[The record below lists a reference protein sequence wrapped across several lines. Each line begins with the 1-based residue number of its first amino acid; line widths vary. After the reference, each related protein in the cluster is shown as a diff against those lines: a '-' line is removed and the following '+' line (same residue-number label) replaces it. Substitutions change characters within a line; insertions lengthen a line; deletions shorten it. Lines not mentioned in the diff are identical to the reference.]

1 MMPLII
7 DEVVEVFMVTAILS
21 QVAILGNSLSHI
33 VVD

>member
-21 QVAILGNSLSHI
+21 QVAILGSSLSRI